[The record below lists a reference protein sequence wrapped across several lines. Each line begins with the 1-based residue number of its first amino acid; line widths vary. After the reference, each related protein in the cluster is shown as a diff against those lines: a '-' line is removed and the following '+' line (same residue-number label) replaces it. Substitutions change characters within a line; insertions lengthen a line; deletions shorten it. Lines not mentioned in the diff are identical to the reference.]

1 MVYSNRSTVLMFG
14 LLNSFILPSKSSLHG
29 DLHVFLAE
37 RLYRLLAPFFLLLTL
52 SDVNTGLRATMEVH
66 TRIMIATSTI
76 NILARKNQTIGVHCC
91 CCCAVVME
99 NTLPAPL
106 LPEVLEEPMIFLSV
120 SQNIVLQQRPP
131 LNEALKGY
139 FLPAWV
145 PHRIVANAL
154 GYGQAGIKNAIGS
167 LNGLPYVWATE
178 FENVHDLWYYDE
190 PTFEMDG
197 HKYQGSE
204 HFYHSQKP
212 VPFDA
217 KVWNRER
224 DSAMEKAIRTKLHAA
239 GPSLRLLLQATRGHP
254 LLSVKNDEYW
264 GFHPQWGGC
273 NKLAS
278 IWMKLRDE
286 LCAEVK

>member
-1 MVYSNRSTVLMFG
+1 LRLFFASCALRRERGFESHIRST
-14 LLNSFILPSKSSLHG
+14 SRI
-29 DLHVFLAE
+29 
-37 RLYRLLAPFFLLLTL
+37 TTC
-52 SDVNTGLRATMEVH
+52 TG
-66 TRIMIATSTI
+66 
-76 NILARKNQTIGVHCC
+76 NIRKNKNNRRIIV
-91 CCCAVVME
+91 AAVVVVVAVVVME
-99 NTLPAPL
+99 NTLFIPL
-106 LPEVLEEPMIFLSV
+106 LPEILEDPMIFLSA
-120 SQNIVLQQRPP
+120 SQNIVLQQHPP

-139 FLPAWV
+139 SLPAWV
-145 PHRIVANAL
+145 PHRVVANAL

-190 PTFEMDG
+190 PTFVMDG

-224 DSAMEKAIRTKLHAA
+224 DSAMEKAIRAKLHAA
-239 GPSLRLLLQATRGHP
+239 GPFLRLLMQATRGHP

-273 NKLAS
+273 NKLGS

-286 LCAEVK
+286 LCAEVKQKGNEIDY